1 MGRPDRPRGQPPHE
15 NGGFGPDF
23 HSSAGTAPAL
33 VAHIARSE
41 TGPTEELPMRR
52 LLTALALLVV
62 VSAFVAPSHAAAQQ
76 SLNVYL
82 GGFSPSPEDAR
93 SRSGGRSDDV
103 LVNNLNFLS
112 FDIKE
117 FSHVTLGGEWL
128 VGLGERFDAGIGL
141 GIYSKSVPSVY
152 ADLVNEDLS
161 EIE

>member
-1 MGRPDRPRGQPPHE
+1 MGRLIAPEDSRHTR
-15 NGGFGPDF
+15 
-23 HSSAGTAPAL
+23 TAVLGLISTAL
-33 VAHIARSE
+33 LAPLLLWWLISPGLK

-103 LVNNLNFLS
+103 L
-112 FDIKE
+112 
-117 FSHVTLGGEWL
+117 
-128 VGLGERFDAGIGL
+128 
-141 GIYSKSVPSVY
+141 
-152 ADLVNEDLS
+152 
-161 EIE
+161 